1 MNKILSTNQLCKTYM
16 TGPQEVEV
24 LKGINLEV
32 SAGEIVVIMG
42 PSGVGKST
50 LLHLIG
56 GLDRPSSGD
65 VLIDGDDVFSLKDKD
80 LAVFRNNA
88 IGFVFQ
94 FHHLLPEFTAL
105 ENVMIPG
112 MMHGREITVVTE
124 RAKSILGEIGLG
136 HRLNHKPSEL
146 SGGEQQRVAVARALV
161 NSPRLVLADEP
172 TGNLD
177 KQNSEALY
185 QLILDLNKKHS
196 QTFIIVTHNELMAKH
211 AQRVIE
217 LEDGKIKN
225 NLTAKTRS
233 N

>member
-1 MNKILSTNQLCKTYM
+1 MSSILTTQNLCKTYR

-24 LKGINLEV
+24 LRGIDLEV

-56 GLDRPSSGD
+56 GLDRPSSGE
-65 VLIDGDDVFSLKDKD
+65 VLIDGDDLFSLREKE
-80 LAVFRNNA
+80 LAVFRNKA

-94 FHHLLPEFTAL
+94 FHHLLPEFSAL

-112 MMHGREITVVTE
+112 MMHGRDMSVVTE
-124 RAKSILGEIGLG
+124 KANSILGEIGLG
-136 HRLNHKPSEL
+136 ERLSHKPSEL

-161 NSPRLVLADEP
+161 NNPRLVLADEP

-177 KQNSEALY
+177 KNNSEALY
-185 QLILDLNKKHS
+185 ELILELNIKHG
-196 QTFIIVTHNELMAKH
+196 QTFIIVTHNELMATH

-217 LEDGKIKN
+217 LEDGRIKN
-225 NLTAKTRS
+225 NLTAKTQRK
-233 N
+233 